1 MTVWRKIREDGSTGL
16 LAVLA
21 GAIATVRGGLAMSE
35 VLRLRW
41 RLRDTRSE
49 LTAAYVELGMY
60 LASCLAAGE
69 SVQLTDEQAVRRCQR
84 IEALLMEERRLQ
96 DALTREGE
104 ASLS

>member
-1 MTVWRKIREDGSTGL
+1 MILWRKIRDDGSTGL

-21 GAIATVRGGLAMSE
+21 GAVATVRGGLSMSD

-49 LTAAYVELGMY
+49 LTAAYVDLGMY
-60 LASCLAAGE
+60 LASCLADGE

-84 IEALLMEERRLQ
+84 IEALLTEERRLQ

-104 ASLS
+104 ASLP